1 MMDAPQDKNLNRC
14 YCNTWCFYCNVP
26 LSTCHHWCIGPK
38 WRKNQCI
45 KQKKKIAAFYEND
58 YSPVHK
64 QYTMLDV
71 SLPLSPYTVESTT
84 NLSEGKGH
92 CVQLLLLCSGG
103 SVWLGVL
110 SRKMKRGWEKRT
122 CGSISRAVWTIII
135 SKAWNHVV
143 MLCSHSVLSTR
154 CDMQIVYTTFPRMVN
169 NKTFIPFSVRHQWP
183 GLKLLRLLQS
193 ENRLHTLRR
202 QSTNFRAAELTCQ
215 SHNVVRL

>member
-1 MMDAPQDKNLNRC
+1 M
-14 YCNTWCFYCNVP
+14 
-26 LSTCHHWCIGPK
+26 H
-38 WRKNQCI
+38 
-45 KQKKKIAAFYEND
+45 QKKAIENHSVQQDFPISPSPLCPTSMYKIAAFYEND

-71 SLPLSPYTVESTT
+71 SLPSSPYTVESTT

-143 MLCSHSVLSTR
+143 MLCSHSTTPGVLSTR
-154 CDMQIVYTTFPRMVN
+154 SDMQIVSPEWWTTRPSYR
-169 NKTFIPFSVRHQWP
+169 SV
-183 GLKLLRLLQS
+183 LD
-193 ENRLHTLRR
+193 
-202 QSTNFRAAELTCQ
+202 TNDRAWCRCASCR
-215 SHNVVRL
+215 VRTGFTP